1 MEADVRFLNVSFIPF
16 VPPGVGA
23 GVIPATGVLVQL
35 NVVPAVSEEGVY
47 VNAVLL
53 QTSAGV
59 RVLFNTGVGLTV
71 IVKLCGVPAHPSNE
85 GVTVIVD
92 VTGAVPEFV
101 AVNEGILPVPLAP
114 RPMLVLLF
122 DHA

>member
-1 MEADVRFLNVSFIPF
+1 MNP
-16 VPPGVGA
+16 
-23 GVIPATGVLVQL
+23 
-35 NVVPAVSEEGVY
+35 
-47 VNAVLL
+47 VLL

-59 RVLFNTGVGLTV
+59 SVLFNAGVGLTV
-71 IVKLCGVPAHPSNE
+71 TVKLCGVPAHPSKE

-101 AVNEGILPVPLAP
+101 AVNEGMLPVPFAP
-114 RPMLVLLF
+114 RPILVLLF